1 MHKSIPKKEDFMFPL
16 QLNDQII
23 QSLSKNE
30 LKILQYVYGHSS
42 ETCEMSIHEFSR
54 VISYSPATVLRFCRK
69 LGFSGFAEFKYA
81 LRTNA
86 SRQPDQESVDSA
98 SKKLPTSI
106 SMERQVMISAM
117 FNNISGTSHLISQDL
132 LERTFAFFDS
142 DCPIYIFS
150 PAGITEIPCDY
161 FEKLLFSIGRQNV
174 YRTASA
180 RMCEH
185 LLYSVNRKAL
195 LILVSTSGNFGP
207 TERLARIASTNN
219 IPILAITP
227 YSSNS
232 IASLA
237 DISYRFF
244 TDQRENNGAEFTSR
258 LPIFYIICAI
268 INCYLDYIGDRE
280 TQFCN

>member
-1 MHKSIPKKEDFMFPL
+1 MFPL

-142 DCPIYIFS
+142 DCPIYIFRPPES
-150 PAGITEIPCDY
+150 RR
-161 FEKLLFSIGRQNV
+161 S
-174 YRTASA
+174 
-180 RMCEH
+180 H
-185 LLYSVNRKAL
+185 
-195 LILVSTSGNFGP
+195 
-207 TERLARIASTNN
+207 
-219 IPILAITP
+219 AITLRNC
-227 YSSNS
+227 SSRSVVRMSTELPPRGCAS
-232 IASLA
+232 I
-237 DISYRFF
+237 F
-244 TDQRENNGAEFTSR
+244 
-258 LPIFYIICAI
+258 C
-268 INCYLDYIGDRE
+268 
-280 TQFCN
+280 TQ

>member
-1 MHKSIPKKEDFMFPL
+1 MFPL

-30 LKILQYVYGHSS
+30 LKILQYVYEHSS
-42 ETCEMSIHEFSR
+42 ETCEMSIQEFSR

-86 SRQPDQESVDSA
+86 SKQNPDPQEDA
-98 SKKLPTSI
+98 SLSTRLEPSL
-106 SMERQVMISAM
+106 SMERQMILSEM
-117 FNNISGTSHLISQDL
+117 LNNISGTSHLISQDL

-142 DCPIYIFS
+142 DCPIYLFS

-161 FEKLLFSIGRQNV
+161 FEKMLFSIGRQNV

-185 LLYSVNRKAL
+185 LLHSVTKKAL
-195 LILVSTSGNFGP
+195 LILISTSGNFGP
-207 TERLARIASTNN
+207 TERLARVANTNG

-237 DISYRFF
+237 QINFRFF
-244 TDQRENNGAEFTSR
+244 TDQRENRGAEFTSR
-258 LPIFYIICAI
+258 LPILYVIYIII
-268 INCYLDYIGDRE
+268 SCYLDYKQKGDSHASDL
-280 TQFCN
+280 

>member
-1 MHKSIPKKEDFMFPL
+1 MFPL

-30 LKILQYVYGHSS
+30 LKILQYVYSHSS
-42 ETCEMSIHEFSR
+42 ETCEMSIQEFSK

-86 SRQPDQESVDSA
+86 SRQSAQETAVSSRA
-98 SKKLPTSI
+98 EISTSF
-106 SMERQVMISAM
+106 SMECQLMISGM

-150 PAGITEIPCDY
+150 PAGITEIPCNY
-161 FEKLLFSIGRQNV
+161 FEKMLFSIGRQNV
-174 YRTASA
+174 YRTTSG

-185 LLYSVNRKAL
+185 VLLSSPQKAL
-195 LILVSTSGNFGP
+195 LILVSTSGTFGT
-207 TERLARIASTNN
+207 TERLARVANTNG

-227 YSSNS
+227 YSNNS

-237 DISYRFF
+237 QINFRFF
-244 TDQRENNGAEFTSR
+244 TDQRENHGAEFTSR
-258 LPIFYIICAI
+258 LPILYIICVI
-268 INCYLDYIGDRE
+268 INCYLDYKQKGDSSHASDL
-280 TQFCN
+280 

>member
-1 MHKSIPKKEDFMFPL
+1 MFPL

-30 LKILQYVYGHSS
+30 LKILQYVYEHSS
-42 ETCEMSIHEFSR
+42 ETCEMSIQEFSR

-86 SRQPDQESVDSA
+86 SKQNPNPQEDA
-98 SKKLPTSI
+98 SLSTMPEPSL
-106 SMERQVMISAM
+106 SMERQMILSEM
-117 FNNISGTSHLISQDL
+117 LNNISGTSHLISQDL

-142 DCPIYIFS
+142 DCPIYLFS

-161 FEKLLFSIGRQNV
+161 FEKMLFSIGRQNV

-185 LLYSVNRKAL
+185 LLHSVTKKAL
-195 LILVSTSGNFGP
+195 LILISTSGNFGP
-207 TERLARIASTNN
+207 TERLARVANTNG

-237 DISYRFF
+237 QINFRFF
-244 TDQRENNGAEFTSR
+244 TDQRENRGAEFTSR
-258 LPIFYIICAI
+258 LPILYVIYIII
-268 INCYLDYIGDRE
+268 SCYLDYKQKGDSHASDL
-280 TQFCN
+280 

>member
-1 MHKSIPKKEDFMFPL
+1 MFPL

-30 LKILQYVYGHSS
+30 LKILQYVYEHSS
-42 ETCEMSIHEFSR
+42 ETCEMSIQEFSR
-54 VISYSPATVLRFCRK
+54 IISYSPATVLRFCRK

-86 SRQPDQESVDSA
+86 SHQSGQQKTDP
-98 SKKLPTSI
+98 LPGIPAPSL
-106 SMERQVMISAM
+106 SMERQMILSEM
-117 FNNISGTSHLISQDL
+117 LNNISGTSHLISQDL

-142 DCPIYIFS
+142 DCPIYLFS

-161 FEKLLFSIGRQNV
+161 FEKMLFSIGRQNV

-185 LLYSVNRKAL
+185 LLHSVTQKAL
-195 LILVSTSGNFGP
+195 LILISTSGNFSL
-207 TERLARIASTNN
+207 TERLARVANTNG

-237 DISYRFF
+237 QINFRFF
-244 TDQRENNGAEFTSR
+244 TDQRENRGAEFTSR
-258 LPIFYIICAI
+258 LPILYIIYI
-268 INCYLDYIGDRE
+268 IISCYLDYKQKGDSHASDL
-280 TQFCN
+280 